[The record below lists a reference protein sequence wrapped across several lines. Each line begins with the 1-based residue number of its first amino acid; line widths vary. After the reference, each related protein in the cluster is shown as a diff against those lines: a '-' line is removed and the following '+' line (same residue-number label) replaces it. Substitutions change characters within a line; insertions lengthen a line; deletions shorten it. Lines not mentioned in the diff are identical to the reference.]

1 MSEDNLKKKTVSGLL
16 WRFAERCGAQMVAF
30 VVSIVL
36 ARLLSPDDYGLIAMI
51 TVFITIS
58 QVFVDSGMANAL
70 IQKKNADNLDFSSV
84 FYFNV
89 ALCFVI
95 YIILFITSPFIAKF
109 YGKNELTPLLRVLGI
124 TIIISGLKNVQQAY
138 VSKKMLFKKFFFAT
152 LGGTLIAAVAG
163 IALAYMGA
171 GAWALVVQQ
180 ILNVTIDT
188 IILWFTVK
196 WRPQKVFSI
205 SRLKGLFSYGWKL
218 LVSALI
224 DTFYNNLRQLL
235 IGKIYSSADLAYY
248 NRGQQFPNFI
258 VSNINASIDSVLLSA
273 LSSEQDHIQKVKTMT
288 RRAIKT
294 SSFIMWPMMI
304 GLAVLSKPLI
314 IILLTDKWLATVPF
328 LQIFCINYGFQPI
341 QTANLNAI
349 KALGRSDL
357 FLKLEITKKTIGIVI
372 LIVSMQFSVLA
383 VAIGLLLY
391 TIIVSFINSLPNA
404 KLLGYSY
411 FEQIRDM
418 APALLLSC
426 IMGMVIFPIKYLIS
440 SNLILMIVQIFI
452 GGIVYIGLSSV
463 LRLESFTYIIETI
476 KSLTKNRRKCE

>member
-1 MSEDNLKKKTVSGLL
+1 MSEANLKKKTVSGLL
-16 WRFAERCGAQMVAF
+16 WRFAERCGAQLVAF

-152 LGGTLIAAVAG
+152 LGGSLIAAVAG

-314 IILLTDKWLATVPF
+314 IILLTDKWLAAVPF

>member
-1 MSEDNLKKKTVSGLL
+1 MSEANLKKKTVSGLL
-16 WRFAERCGAQMVAF
+16 WRFAERCGAQLVAF

-235 IGKIYSSADLAYY
+235 IGKMYSSADLAYY

-314 IILLTDKWLATVPF
+314 IILLTDKWLAAVPF

-426 IMGMVIFPIKYLIS
+426 IMGMVIFSIKYLIS

>member
-1 MSEDNLKKKTVSGLL
+1 MSEANLKKKTVSGLL
-16 WRFAERCGAQMVAF
+16 WRFAERCGAQLVAF

-95 YIILFITSPFIAKF
+95 YIILFITSPFIARF

>member
-1 MSEDNLKKKTVSGLL
+1 MSEANLKKKTVSGLL
-16 WRFAERCGAQMVAF
+16 WRFAERCGAQLVAF

-89 ALCFVI
+89 VLCLVI
-95 YIILFITSPFIAKF
+95 YIILFITAPFIAGF

-152 LGGTLIAAVAG
+152 LGGTLIAATAG

-196 WRPQKVFSI
+196 WRPQRVFSL

-314 IILLTDKWLATVPF
+314 IILLTDKWLAAVPF

-357 FLKLEITKKTIGIVI
+357 FLKLEITKKAIGIVI
-372 LIVSMQFSVLA
+372 LIVSMRFSVLA
-383 VAIGLLLY
+383 VAVGLLLY

-426 IMGMVIFPIKYLIS
+426 IMGMVIFPIKYFIS
-440 SNLILMIVQIFI
+440 SNLILMTVQIFI
-452 GGIVYIGLSSV
+452 GGIIYIGLSSI

-476 KSLTKNRRKCE
+476 KSLTKHRRKCE